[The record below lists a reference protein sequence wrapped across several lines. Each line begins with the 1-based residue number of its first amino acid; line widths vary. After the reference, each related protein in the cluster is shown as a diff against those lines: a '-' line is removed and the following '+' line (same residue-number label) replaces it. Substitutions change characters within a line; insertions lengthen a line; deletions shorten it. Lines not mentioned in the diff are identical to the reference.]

1 MCATVL
7 WNKNRLI
14 EWIPNRRR
22 NNMKMT
28 WIKTQIFVGAA
39 LLTLSGC
46 ITMESDETKAPADA
60 PIVVIDPASSD
71 QVRECK
77 DSCEKLKFFDCN
89 DSQDLANCFQ
99 ACEAAG
105 APQIELFVA
114 CVDND
119 ICDPSCSLNAQ
130 ALPDEPD
137 VVSGGGTSGSV
148 TGGDSKNPRS
158 TDMES
163 LCLDACD
170 DMKFFRCVDTQ
181 THNDCRTDCRNSSD
195 AIQEDFVACVENGV
209 CQDGSC
215 YGVLNPE
222 ANTADVLGCQATC
235 DRMTFFDCL
244 DSVDHSNCRAA
255 CEIAESAAV
264 EAFKACGVSVCDG
277 PNCFF
282 SLVESL

>member
-1 MCATVL
+1 
-7 WNKNRLI
+7 
-14 EWIPNRRR
+14 
-22 NNMKMT
+22 MKMT
-28 WIKTQIFVGAA
+28 WIKTQIFVGSA

-46 ITMESDETKAPADA
+46 ITMESDETKAPADE
-60 PIVVIDPASSD
+60 PIVIIDPASSD

-77 DSCEKLKFFDCN
+77 RSCEKLKFFDCN

-105 APQIELFVA
+105 PSQIELFVA

-137 VVSGGGTSGSV
+137 VVSGGTMGTV
-148 TGGDSKNPRS
+148 DSKPPAD
-158 TDMES
+158 TES

-222 ANTADVLGCQATC
+222 ANTADVLGCQETC
-235 DRMTFFDCL
+235 DRMSFFDCL
-244 DSVDHSNCRAA
+244 GSLDHSDCRAA
-255 CEIAESAAV
+255 CEIADGTAV
-264 EAFKACGVSVCDG
+264 EAFKGCATDICQDPSCYL
-277 PNCFF
+277 
-282 SLVESL
+282 SLVDSL